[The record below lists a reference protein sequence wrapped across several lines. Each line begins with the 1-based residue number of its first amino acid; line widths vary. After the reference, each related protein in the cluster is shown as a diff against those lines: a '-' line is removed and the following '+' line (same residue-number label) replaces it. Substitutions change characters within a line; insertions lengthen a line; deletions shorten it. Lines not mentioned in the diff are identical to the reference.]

1 MSAKD
6 EASPPTALA
15 TAWRGA
21 AEAGLRYYTTLGG
34 LAFELAEALV
44 PAIRELRPTVRLSPD
59 PPGAPGPK
67 PPAQAPSGERSGQTI
82 VIEAAAGRS
91 GLGVFMVENTTVRKV
106 SAPVGVSAF
115 VDASGREVHP
125 QVKFSPAEV
134 TLEPGD
140 QVLVQVAAAVD
151 KTLEPD
157 VRYRAEITI
166 PRLSGTGIPIV
177 VRRQGPARAGSTR
190 GTATRARAKAP
201 LSAKRPATS
210 RRS

>member
-6 EASPPTALA
+6 DASQPTDLA
-15 TAWRGA
+15 TAWRDA
-21 AEAGLRYYTTLGG
+21 AEAGLRYYARLGG
-34 LAFELAEALV
+34 LALELAEALV

-59 PPGAPGPK
+59 PPSAPGRK
-67 PPAQAPSGERSGQTI
+67 PPAQSGERSEQTI
-82 VIEAAAGRS
+82 VIEATAGRS
-91 GLGVFMVENTTVRKV
+91 GLGVFMVENTTARKV

-125 QVKFSPAEV
+125 EVKFSPAEV

-151 KTLEPD
+151 ETLEPD

-166 PRLSGTGIPIV
+166 PRLSGAGIPIV
-177 VRRQGPARAGSTR
+177 VRRRPGSARAGSTR

-201 LSAKRPATS
+201 RTAKRPATS

>member
-6 EASPPTALA
+6 GASQPLDLA

-21 AEAGLRYYTTLGG
+21 AEAGLRYYATLGG
-34 LAFELAEALV
+34 LALELAESLV
-44 PAIRELRPTVRLSPD
+44 PAIRELRPTVRRSPD
-59 PPGAPGPK
+59 PPSAPGPK
-67 PPAQAPSGERSGQTI
+67 PPAQSGERSEQTI
-82 VIEAAAGRS
+82 VIEATAGQS
-91 GLGVFMVENTTVRKV
+91 GLGVFMVENTTARKV

-115 VDASGREVHP
+115 ADASGREVHP
-125 QVKFSPAEV
+125 EVRFSPTEV

-157 VRYRAEITI
+157 VRYKAEITI

-177 VRRQGPARAGSTR
+177 VRRRPGPARAGSTR
-190 GTATRARAKAP
+190 GTATRSRARAP